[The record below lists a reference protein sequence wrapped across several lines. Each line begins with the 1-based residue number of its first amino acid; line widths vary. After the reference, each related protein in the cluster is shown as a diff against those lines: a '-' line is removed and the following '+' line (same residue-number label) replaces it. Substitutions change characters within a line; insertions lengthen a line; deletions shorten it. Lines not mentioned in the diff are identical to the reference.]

1 MSWRVGIDIGGT
13 FTDVVAIDEE
23 SGRRVYEK
31 VPSTPWDP
39 SESFSNGLG
48 GLREHGVSAEDID
61 LVMHG
66 TTVATNAILESK
78 YSEAGLIVVRGH
90 REVLECARQTVP
102 GGFGNIAVWEKPPRV
117 VPLELVREV
126 TGRLAH
132 TGDEITPLDA
142 DSVRKAAEEF
152 KAMGIE
158 AVAVSLLN
166 SYRNPVH
173 EVAVRD
179 IFAEVYPECFISLST
194 DLSREY
200 REYERTLSTCLNT
213 ALMPALTRYV
223 NQLGSAIV
231 DNGGH
236 SQLFVMQSN
245 GGLVHDSDIATQPI
259 KAVLSGPAAG
269 VLAACAFG
277 EVAGEPDL
285 ITLDMGGTSTDI
297 CLIENARP
305 HMLAEG
311 KIEHYNI
318 KTPMVDI
325 ATLGAGGGSIA
336 TIVGDDSL
344 RVGPQSAGASPG
356 PAAYGKGGTQAT
368 VTDAHV
374 VLGRIPEATLG
385 DGSITVD
392 REAARRAIT
401 ENIAEKLGVTAE
413 EAALGVL
420 RLASENIAR
429 GISLTS
435 VARGRDPR
443 KFTLFPFGG
452 AGGLHACK
460 CAEIMQ
466 TSKVLVPVA
475 PGLACAE
482 GLLMTD
488 LRADVVYTF
497 VKREDEIELADL
509 QGSYRDIAAEALR
522 AAEREGFDQSRTGVE
537 TFLDFRYSSQAYEI
551 RVRVGSHFDG
561 DAPEL
566 SKEAW
571 GDAIA
576 QFHDAHQQTY
586 GYSYKDQDPVE
597 LVALAAAG
605 IGQLSRPPI
614 NEAVLKYTTWEDA
627 NIGNSDVYFESKAD
641 HEGGWVS
648 TPVYLRAG
656 LPIGVQTTGPA
667 IVCQEDSTFVLEP
680 GWSMA
685 VDKNGQILA
694 TRDRV

>member
-1 MSWRVGIDIGGT
+1 MTWRVGIDIGGT

-48 GLREHGVSAEDID
+48 GLQEHGVQSADIA

-78 YSEAGLIVVRGH
+78 YSEAGLIVAKGH

-126 TGRLAH
+126 TGRLDH
-132 TGDEITPLDA
+132 QGEEIAALDA
-142 DSVRKAAEEF
+142 DSVRDAAAQF
-152 KAMGIE
+152 RAMGIE

-166 SYRNPVH
+166 SYRNPAH
-173 EVAVRD
+173 EQAVRD
-179 IFAEVYPECFISLST
+179 IFAEVYPECFISLSS

-213 ALMPALTRYV
+213 ALMPALSRYV
-223 NQLGSAIV
+223 NQLGSVIERS
-231 DNGGH
+231 GGH
-236 SQLFVMQSN
+236 SPLFVMQSN
-245 GGLVHDSDIATQPI
+245 GGLVGASDIATQPI

-269 VLAACAFG
+269 VLAACTFG

-392 REAARRAIT
+392 REAARKAIT
-401 ENIAEKLGVTAE
+401 ENIADKLGVSAE
-413 EAALGVL
+413 AAALGVL

-452 AGGLHACK
+452 AGGLHACR

-488 LRADVVYTF
+488 LRADVVHTY
-497 VKREDEIELADL
+497 VKREDEVDLAELQEA
-509 QGSYRDIAAEALR
+509 YRSVAAEALN
-522 AAEREGFDQSRTGVE
+522 AADREGFDKSRTGVE

-551 RVRVGSHFDG
+551 RVRVAGHFDG
-561 DAPEL
+561 EVADL
-566 SKEAW
+566 SEAVW
-571 GDAIA
+571 QQAIE

-586 GYSYKDQDPVE
+586 GYSYKGQDPVE
-597 LVALAAAG
+597 IVALAAAG
-605 IGQLSRPPI
+605 IGQLARPPI
-614 NEAVLKYTTWEDA
+614 NEAEAKHTTWEDA
-627 NIGNSDVYFESKAD
+627 NLGNSDVYFESKAD
-641 HEGGWVS
+641 HDGGWVS
-648 TPVYLRAG
+648 TPVYQRAG
-656 LPIGVQTTGPA
+656 LPIGVTTAGPA
-667 IVCQEDSTFVLEP
+667 IVVQEDSTFVLEP
-680 GWSMA
+680 GWSMT

-694 TRDRV
+694 TRD